1 MSSPKIVV
9 ITGANTGIGYETVKA
24 LVQSDQAYRIFV
36 GSRSVEKGEAAIET
50 LRKEF
55 PQSTST
61 LEVLQVDVS
70 TDESIQHAFETVKAK
85 TEYIDVLINN
95 AGAAFDGQI
104 GLRDCFNQAYNI
116 NVSGAHVMTYIFM
129 PLLLKSADPRLL
141 FIAGLSQMSV
151 ASQQYFPTPPQ
162 PAGWPKHIDFETIGY
177 RCSKTA
183 LNMLMIDYNHNSGS
197 EICRGNNSPGQTT
210 RTIYSG
216 ICTVQG
222 NAGSHCSQTRDLIEP
237 LVKNSLRYLAH
248 TFSCRQQSHQL
259 RLQFLLMPCVAA
271 MDRERIATH
280 GAQDEK
286 GPSFNAIFHHLVF
299 IRMKCVPAVDD
310 KDTGTETGNL
320 SPHVHEAAG
329 QVDHFRLSSCVDDMR
344 RPAC

>member
-50 LRKEF
+50 LHKEF

-70 TDESIQHAFETVKAK
+70 TDESIQDAFETVKAK

-183 LNMLMIDYNHNSGS
+183 LNMLMIDYNHKLKADG
-197 EICRGNNSPGQTT
+197 
-210 RTIYSG
+210 
-216 ICTVQG
+216 
-222 NAGSHCSQTRDLIEP
+222 
-237 LVKNSLRYLAH
+237 VKVW
-248 TFSCRQQSHQL
+248 
-259 RLQFLLMPCVAA
+259 CVAPGFLA
-271 MDRERIATH
+271 TNLGGIGPEYLKSVGAGADPSIGGTFIASVVEGARDEDVGKIIRREGI
-280 GAQDEK
+280 
-286 GPSFNAIFHHLVF
+286 
-299 IRMKCVPAVDD
+299 VP
-310 KDTGTETGNL
+310 
-320 SPHVHEAAG
+320 
-329 QVDHFRLSSCVDDMR
+329 F
-344 RPAC
+344 